1 MLWMVTL
8 IPHEAYAGVADV
20 TDGCDHHV
28 NSTYFQLLPDSRL
41 FSSSWLQMC
50 MFFFAER
57 PAVKTQLMT
66 I

>member
-8 IPHEAYAGVADV
+8 IPHEGYAGVADF
-20 TDGCDHHV
+20 TDGFDHHV
-28 NSTYFQLLPDSRL
+28 NSTYFQLLSESRP

-50 MFFFAER
+50 MFFFAEG
-57 PAVKTQLMT
+57 PMVKTQLMT